1 MSLFDWHNGF
11 FLLLNADPPVF
22 YMKDWFLRKLGKEQW
37 LTLHLLRKREAH
49 ILVQISWDHEP
60 GHPAGEL
67 AKATTR
73 YLARHR
79 KHRITF
85 LANTRN
91 EQAALDAK
99 GLDTLYCNGSV
110 FLSESIHCPIPGCKK
125 DFNAIYDA
133 VVSPYKR
140 HELAV
145 DVKKL
150 ALITYRKGD
159 STPGY
164 IDATIN
170 GLKDAS
176 WLNGSPDKPTVWI
189 DDRQVN
195 QEINRARV
203 GLALSAEEGFMYGS
217 AQCLLAG
224 LPVVSTHSVGGR
236 DIFYDPAYTRIVA
249 DDPAAIAAAVE
260 EFCANPPPAEFIR
273 SSTLNKF
280 AAHRERFMNFMREIT
295 AGNDPEG
302 VWQGGF
308 PLGRPSKWSG
318 SSFTVRENL
327 AALKNPGQAAPWMKA
342 RKQLQD
348 AGP

>member
-1 MSLFDWHNGF
+1 MSLFNWHNGF

-37 LTLHLLRKREAH
+37 LTLQMLRGRAVH

-60 GHPAGEL
+60 EDSAEKM

-73 YLARHR
+73 YLARHI

-85 LANTRN
+85 LANTRS
-91 EQAALDAK
+91 EQAALDVK

-125 DFNAIYDA
+125 DFSAVYDA

-140 HELAV
+140 HDLASE
-145 DVKKL
+145 VKKL

-159 STPGY
+159 STPDY
-164 IDATIN
+164 IRETVKGLTYAT
-170 GLKDAS
+170 
-176 WLNGSPDKPTVWI
+176 WLNGSPDKPTEWI
-189 DDRQVN
+189 DDQQVN
-195 QEINRARV
+195 REINRARV

-249 DDPAAIAAAVE
+249 DDPAAVTAAVE

-280 AAHRERFMNFMREIT
+280 AAHRERFMNLMRKIT

-302 VWQGGF
+302 VWQGVL
-308 PLGRPSKWSG
+308 PQDRPSKWSG

-327 AALKNPGQAAPWMKA
+327 AALKTPGQAAPWMNS
-342 RKQLQD
+342 RKRLQD

>member
-1 MSLFDWHNGF
+1 MNLFDWNNGF

-22 YMKDWFLRKLGKEQW
+22 YMKDWFLRKLGKAQW
-37 LTLHLLRKREAH
+37 LTLHMLRWHNAH
-49 ILVQISWDHEP
+49 ILVQVSWDHEP
-60 GHPAGEL
+60 EHRARGMAEHA
-67 AKATTR
+67 AR

-85 LANTRN
+85 LANTPA
-91 EQAALDAK
+91 EQASLQAAGLDAI
-99 GLDTLYCNGSV
+99 YCNGSV
-110 FLSESIHCPIPGCKK
+110 FLSESVHCPVPGCKK

-133 VVSPYKR
+133 VASPYKR

-145 DVKKL
+145 DVKEL

-159 STPGY
+159 STASY
-164 IDATIN
+164 IDATV
-170 GLKDAS
+170 KDLRDAT
-176 WLNGSPDKPTVWI
+176 WLNGPPDKPTVWI

-195 QEINRARV
+195 QAINRARV

-249 DDPAAIAAAVE
+249 DDPAAVAAAVE
-260 EFCANPPPAEFIR
+260 AFSANPPPADFIR
-273 SSTLNKF
+273 SSTLDKF
-280 AAHRERFMNFMREIT
+280 AAHRERFMKLMRKIT
-295 AGNDPEG
+295 AGGDPEG
-302 VWQGGF
+302 VWQGAL
-308 PLGRPSKWSG
+308 PQCRPNKWSG

-327 AALKNPGQAAPWMKA
+327 AALKNDGQAAPWMQA
-342 RKQLQD
+342 RSRLQD
-348 AGP
+348 AGS